1 MLSDRAVNRQD
12 IARQNLQLEREKMQW
27 EMAQSLIGPG
37 SNASA
42 EERDVLST
50 LLRKRLMESLKS
62 GEALSPRKEIRLS
75 PERRNA
81 GNVTRL
87 FNVDGSQMLLNASN
101 VCSDTCVES
110 IEPDI
115 SMSVSGNLYAGQTPS
130 SYQRAVERN

>member
-1 MLSDRAVNRQD
+1 
-12 IARQNLQLEREKMQW
+12 MQW

-50 LLRKRLMESLKS
+50 LLRTRLMERMKS
-62 GEALSPRKEIRLS
+62 GEALSPRKEILLS
-75 PERRNA
+75 PESHNA
-81 GNVTRL
+81 DNLTGS
-87 FNVDGSQMLLNASN
+87 VDLGGCQMLLNASN